1 MTSRIDGQTDEQA
14 EGDAIGSG
22 ESGLERVLG
31 LTQRRSSPQFE
42 DARRCSRH
50 KRLGSPRGGVTLVR
64 EEPGGVA
71 GRRSYGKC
79 RFILFDG
86 FETIRAERAVTMN
99 PMDARG
105 RAAASLRGS
114 G

>member
-50 KRLGSPRGGVTLVR
+50 KCLDAPRGRLR
-64 EEPGGVA
+64 WYAKNP
-71 GRRSYGKC
+71 
-79 RFILFDG
+79 
-86 FETIRAERAVTMN
+86 AV
-99 PMDARG
+99 
-105 RAAASLRGS
+105 
-114 G
+114 

>member
-22 ESGLERVLG
+22 KSGLERVLG
-31 LTQRRSSPQFE
+31 LAQRRSSPQFE

-50 KRLGSPRGGVTLVR
+50 KRLDSPRGIKLVR
-64 EEPGGVA
+64 KEPGGVA

-79 RFILFDG
+79 R
-86 FETIRAERAVTMN
+86 
-99 PMDARG
+99 
-105 RAAASLRGS
+105 
-114 G
+114 

>member
-22 ESGLERVLG
+22 KSGLERVQG
-31 LTQRRSSPQFE
+31 
-42 DARRCSRH
+42 SRNADLAPNS
-50 KRLGSPRGGVTLVR
+50 RTTDGVRDTNAWILPEGRVTLVP

-79 RFILFDG
+79 QI
-86 FETIRAERAVTMN
+86 
-99 PMDARG
+99 
-105 RAAASLRGS
+105 
-114 G
+114 

>member
-22 ESGLERVLG
+22 KSGLERVLG
-31 LTQRRSSPQFE
+31 LAQRRSSPQFE

-50 KRLGSPRGGVTLVR
+50 KRLDSPPGGVQLVR

-79 RFILFDG
+79 RFSVLSTDVG
-86 FETIRAERAVTMN
+86 MPHAEG
-99 PMDARG
+99 PG
-105 RAAASLRGS
+105 RASSA
-114 G
+114 

>member
-22 ESGLERVLG
+22 KSDLERGLG
-31 LTQRRSSPQFE
+31 LAQRRSSPQFE

-50 KRLGSPRGGVTLVR
+50 KRLDSPRGGTLVR

-79 RFILFDG
+79 RLDHL
-86 FETIRAERAVTMN
+86 E
-99 PMDARG
+99 
-105 RAAASLRGS
+105 
-114 G
+114 